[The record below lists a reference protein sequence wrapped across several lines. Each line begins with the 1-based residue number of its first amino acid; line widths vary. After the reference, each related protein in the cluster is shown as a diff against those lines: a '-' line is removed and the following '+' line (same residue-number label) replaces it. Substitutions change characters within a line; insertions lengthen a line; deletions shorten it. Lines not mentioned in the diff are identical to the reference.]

1 MAFYAPGPSVT
12 PEPLNSTLPL
22 PPVSPGR
29 ALTVPDVGDEHRE
42 PPHPIALGD
51 GRHDG
56 GGVGSRPGRA
66 GHSAAGAGRRG
77 PGGKDPKQRGG
88 AQPAGGEGGLASGR
102 AGGRAAG
109 RGSAPGPSPPVRR
122 PELSAS
128 HWLGL
133 LPLRLGLTPRFL
145 SHWPLDKGTLLRLAQ
160 WPAISVR
167 RKGGEGALPERRE
180 EFGYVRWDRPLR
192 AAGSD
197 ANWIRRRE
205 GLT

>member
-1 MAFYAPGPSVT
+1 MAFYAPGPSVI

-66 GHSAAGAGRRG
+66 GHSAAGAGKRG
-77 PGGKDPKQRGG
+77 PGGKDPKRRRGG
-88 AQPAGGEGGLASGR
+88 EPAGGRAGWR
-102 AGGRAAG
+102 AGGRQATSPPPAPPLPSAILSYQPPIGSDYCRSDSGSSSASSLIGPWTKARCYDWPSGPLFPFAG
-109 RGSAPGPSPPVRR
+109 R
-122 PELSAS
+122 
-128 HWLGL
+128 W
-133 LPLRLGLTPRFL
+133 
-145 SHWPLDKGTLLRLAQ
+145 
-160 WPAISVR
+160 
-167 RKGGEGALPERRE
+167 GEGALPEGRE

-192 AAGSD
+192 EAGSD
-197 ANWIRRRE
+197 ADWIPRRA
-205 GLT
+205 GLV